1 MTPRASRFSPLDA
14 DDRDSAAIGEPI
26 DQGENAAVIAH
37 VPSIDFSKYPYTFIV
52 VPGIGPTDSSTE
64 LSFGSQQHADLAADR
79 YAAGWAPLFAL
90 TGGRVHPD
98 RTTFAEALEMKKYL
112 MTVRQIPEDVIIVDP
127 YARHTTTNIRNVSR
141 LAFRYG
147 VPTNVHALI
156 VTNFTQ
162 TFVIWGSSRGAR
174 SRSSPTTTRA
184 SFRASSSCNRT
195 APTHWILSA
204 RQSAHQTRVSRSS
217 PSGSRRRR
225 FVTRRRTTRPR
236 DSTSCSNGLSSSGT
250 SRSPTSM
257 RRSICIGASGAAT
270 EGTSQ

>member
-1 MTPRASRFSPLDA
+1 VTPRASRFSPLDA

-26 DQGENAAVIAH
+26 DQGENATVIAH

-127 YARHTTTNIRNVSR
+127 YARHTDDEHPQRF
-141 LAFRYG
+141 A
-147 VPTNVHALI
+147 A
-156 VTNFTQ
+156 
-162 TFVIWGSSRGAR
+162 
-174 SRSSPTTTRA
+174 
-184 SFRASSSCNRT
+184 
-195 APTHWILSA
+195 
-204 RQSAHQTRVSRSS
+204 RVSL
-217 PSGSRRRR
+217 RRADE
-225 FVTRRRTTRPR
+225 RPR
-236 DSTSCSNGLSSSGT
+236 AHRDELHADVRDMGLVPWREVAQLSDNDSCFVPSVIVMQQNGADPLD
-250 SRSPTSM
+250 P
-257 RRSICIGASGAAT
+257 
-270 EGTSQ
+270 